1 MSVYD
6 NDTSKIYPTLGPSAP
21 PSQEVNPQTYRLAKI
36 SEIEAY
42 FLDEIDAREK
52 LAKKIKLFSTIT
64 AVLDT
69 SLITTTAVTGGI
81 SIAALASGIGLP
93 VGISLSATSVLFSLA
108 TTITRKTISIFKSKE
123 KNHDGIRLLAQSKL
137 DSISE
142 TIYQVIQDE
151 KFPQQSFIRFYKR
164 QKIIVNLKQIL
175 ESKQRQNMQNFQ
187 KNSVKKY

>member
-42 FLDEIDAREK
+42 FLDEIDIREK
-52 LAKKIKLFSTIT
+52 LAKKIKRFNTIT

-69 SLITTTAVTGGI
+69 SLITTTAITGGI
-81 SIAALASGIGLP
+81 SIAAISSGIGLP
-93 VGISLSATSVLFSLA
+93 AGISLSASSLLLSLA
-108 TTITRKTISIFKSKE
+108 TTITRKQASSSLKKKSM
-123 KNHDGIRLLAQSKL
+123 
-137 DSISE
+137 
-142 TIYQVIQDE
+142 TIYDCLRKVSSIVSVELFLRQY
-151 KFPQQSFIRFYKR
+151 KMKMFSQQSFIRFYRK

-175 ESKQRQNMQNFQ
+175 EREQRQNKPNFQ